1 MLGNIVGGIVLLGA
15 IFVGGYYCAAGKLP
29 SFLTGGEKAP
39 QTVAQRPAVQ
49 WTNGNAG
56 QTAAM
61 PATNA
66 PAGFSGQPQQQQRE
80 GGINININ
88 SSAAIENSKKS
99 PEEIQSEKVKMQE
112 ELKKKQEE
120 EKKKKEEEEKK
131 KKEENLEIA
140 YKPGD
145 PNPLYSWTTEQKVN
159 APVKY
164 HAAVIGYLEG
174 QMKKI
179 TRERFSIGVTSKNFE
194 SELKSARKNERG
206 CRAVLKKAI
215 NAHLKAEK
223 DNEWPVYFAFRE
235 YRKEDFKIKVDDL
248 IKKYRAAKRNVQRIR
263 SANDTLQKRLRLHN
277 QQFDHFEQCLE
288 EYKQNLELIRSG
300 KITESTLA
308 TIKKLDKAMN
318 ESLAFKDETLRKA
331 EDTVFKPYVADEA
344 DAEANAEENYE
355 SILKE
360 LK

>member
-99 PEEIQSEKVKMQE
+99 PEEIQSEEVKKQE
-112 ELKKKQEE
+112 ELKKKEE
-120 EKKKKEEEEKK
+120 ELKKKQEEEKK

-179 TRERFSIGVTSKNFE
+179 TRERFSIGVTAKNFE
-194 SELKSARKNERG
+194 SKLKTAQRNERG
-206 CRAVLKKAI
+206 CLAVLKQAAKAFQ
-215 NAHLKAEK
+215 KARK
-223 DNEWPVYFAFRE
+223 DNDWPVYFAYKE
-235 YRKEDFKIKVDDL
+235 YSMAELTLKLHDLKRKYTV
-248 IKKYRAAKRNVQRIR
+248 AKQNVKRVTA
-263 SANDTLQKRLRLHN
+263 ANDMLQQRLRLHN
-277 QQFDHFEQCLE
+277 QQFDKFEQSLE

-300 KITESTLA
+300 KITESTLE
-308 TIKKLDKAMN
+308 TIKQLDKAMN
-318 ESLAFKDETLRKA
+318 ESLAFKDETMRQAEKTVFQPYTEDTSNA
-331 EDTVFKPYVADEA
+331 EDSL
-344 DAEANAEENYE
+344 E

-360 LK
+360 FSK